1 MSQRF
6 SLFRENNSLKYKVL
20 RLLLVFMLAFSLFA
34 SSGLG
39 SGSNTPTAQA
49 ASSSTN
55 QIIVQ
60 LLPGKDILGIKAL
73 LNTLVNN
80 VVIKALSLDNT
91 YLLTLPL
98 GALLGP
104 VLTLL
109 NLSPLIVF
117 AEPNYKLY
125 STEAQQAFIYYD
137 TGSGLQGGDS
147 NPDAVQAAQNQW
159 AWQRINL
166 APSQNVSEGQN
177 ITIATLD
184 TGVNANH
191 PAIKDQLVPGYN
203 ALNNST
209 NTNDD
214 NGHGTF
220 VAGVISQVAPDASI
234 MPVKVLNN
242 LGEGTVADASEGI
255 FWAVNHNARII
266 NMSLGLYT
274 NSILLQL
281 SINYAQLNGD
291 LVVASAGNS
300 GTSSKRYPAAYP
312 GVIGVAATDS
322 DNHKASFSNYGDN
335 AEVSAPGVHI
345 YSAYFTGGYA
355 YGDGTSFAAPQV
367 SALAAQVW
375 ATTPNSSSNTV
386 SSQIL
391 GHTTSL
397 VAADPTYGSKLGSG
411 LINNLLAVGGA

>member
-1 MSQRF
+1 MSHRF
-6 SLFRENNSLKYKVL
+6 SLFRDTNSFKNKVI

-34 SSGLG
+34 SSGA
-39 SGSNTPTAQA
+39 GSNVPAVQA
-49 ASSSTN
+49 ADSSN
-55 QIIVQ
+55 QIVVQ
-60 LLPGKDILGIKAL
+60 LLPGRDILGLKTL
-73 LNTLVNN
+73 LNTLVNK
-80 VVIKALSLDNT
+80 VVIKPLSLDDT

-104 VLTLL
+104 ILTLL
-109 NLSPLIVF
+109 NLSPLVVF

-137 TGSGLQGGDS
+137 TGSALQSGDS
-147 NPDAVQAAQNQW
+147 NPDAVQAARNQW
-159 AWQRINL
+159 AWQRIDL
-166 APSQNVSEGQN
+166 VRSQNVSEGRN
-177 ITIATLD
+177 VTVATLD

-203 ALNNST
+203 ALTGSPDAT
-209 NTNDD
+209 DD

-242 LGEGTVADASEGI
+242 LGQGTVADASEGI
-255 FWAVNHNARII
+255 FWAVNHNARVI

-281 SINYAQLNGD
+281 SINYAQLHGD

-300 GTSSKRYPAAYP
+300 GTASKRYPAAYP

-322 DNHKASFSNYGDN
+322 NNLKASFSNYGNN
-335 AEVSAPGVHI
+335 ARVSAPGVHI
-345 YSAYFTGGYA
+345 YSAYYTGGYA

-367 SALAAQVW
+367 AALAAQVW
-375 ATTPNSSSNTV
+375 ANTPNSPPTTV
-386 SSQIL
+386 SSRIL
-391 GHTTSL
+391 GNANSL
-397 VAADPTYGSKLGSG
+397 AASDPTYGNKLGAG
-411 LINNLLAVGGA
+411 LIDNFKAVGGS

>member
-6 SLFRENNSLKYKVL
+6 SLFRGNNSIKQKVI
-20 RLLLVFMLAFSLFA
+20 RLLLVFMLAFGLFA
-34 SSGLG
+34 SSGAG
-39 SGSNTPTAQA
+39 PNVPAVQA
-49 ASSSTN
+49 ADSTN
-55 QIIVQ
+55 QIVVQ
-60 LLPGKDILGIKAL
+60 LLPGQDILGLKTI

-80 VVIKALSLDNT
+80 VVIKTLSLDDT

-104 VLTLL
+104 ILTIL
-109 NLSPLIVF
+109 NLSPLVVF

-125 STEAQQAFIYYD
+125 ATEAQQAFIYYD
-137 TGSGLQGGDS
+137 TGSARQGGNS
-147 NPDAVQAAQNQW
+147 NPDAVQAAQDQW
-159 AWQRINL
+159 AWQRIDL
-166 APSQNVSEGQN
+166 ARSQNVSEGQN
-177 ITIATLD
+177 VTVATLD

-203 ALNNST
+203 ALTGST
-209 NTNDD
+209 DATDD

-242 LGEGTVADASEGI
+242 LGQGTVADASEGI
-255 FWAVNHNARII
+255 LWAANHNAHVI

-281 SINYAQLNGD
+281 SINYAQVRGD

-300 GTSSKRYPAAYP
+300 NTGSRRYPASYP

-322 DNHKASFSNYGDN
+322 NNHKASFSNYGSN
-335 AEVSAPGVHI
+335 AKVSAPGVHI
-345 YSAYFTGGYA
+345 YSAYYTGGYA

-367 SALAAQVW
+367 AALAAQVW
-375 ATTPNSSSNTV
+375 ATTPNSTSNTV
-386 SSQIL
+386 SNQIL
-391 GHTTSL
+391 GNAASL
-397 VAADPTYGSKLGSG
+397 AASDPTYGSKLGAG
-411 LINNLLAVGGA
+411 LINNFKAVGGS